1 LFSLIEA
8 SFGEYDPERLN
19 IYMGCAMNLY
29 VGKMLLVDL
38 TANRI
43 SIEPLRR
50 EWLRDYWGSWGL
62 ALRYY
67 CDEVK
72 PEIDPLS
79 PENVVVIMTG
89 PLGGTL
95 VPLASRLCLVSKS
108 PHTGT
113 IFESNVGGAFGPE
126 LKFAGYDGIIIK
138 GRAAA
143 PVFLKIV
150 DDYVTLECAESLV
163 GRGIFETEKLMEVA
177 IGTPDA
183 KCLAIG
189 PAAENLITYS
199 MIGSEAY
206 RQFGRGGTGAI
217 FGSKNLK
224 GIICRGTGAINV
236 ADMDAFLERVTHYK
250 NTDLLSDD
258 NMWAKTDGTPI
269 LVEVT
274 NEMGIHPTRNYTRG
288 FNGRK
293 EKLNSDAIQAAKLGD
308 RACFSCPMAC
318 GKFTRVNSVEIE
330 GPEYETLCLAGSNCE
345 VHDLEAVIR
354 FNRLCDDL
362 GLDTMSCASTISLAM
377 EMTETGRHNFD
388 IRFGEVD
395 EYLKVVYEI
404 ATLSTERG
412 RDLAMG
418 AKKVAAKYKTQD
430 LSMEVKGMEMPAYEP
445 RGNYGMGIAYA
456 TSERGACHLRAF
468 PIFTPNPYDID
479 ALVNEV
485 TIAQNANGI
494 KWSMGFCDFWGT
506 MNTTIS
512 AELMTAGLGE
522 QVTPEEL
529 ERSGERI
536 WNLSRLFNLRAG
548 LTAADDTLPKKIMER
563 PLEDGSQAGRVF
575 SREDLTIAM
584 QSYYRLRGWDE
595 QGVPTEWK
603 LMELGLNH
611 VGLKEI

>member
-1 LFSLIEA
+1 
-8 SFGEYDPERLN
+8 
-19 IYMGCAMNLY
+19 MNLY
-29 VGKMLLVDL
+29 AGKMLIVDL
-38 TANRI
+38 TTGKV
-43 SIEPLRR
+43 STEPLRLDWAK
-50 EWLRDYWGSWGL
+50 EYWGSWGL

-67 CDEVK
+67 CDAVNPEV
-72 PEIDPLS
+72 DPLS

-113 IFESNVGGAFGPE
+113 VFESNIGGAFGAE
-126 LKFAGYDGIIIK
+126 LKFAGYDGIVIK

-143 PVFLKIV
+143 PVFLKIS
-150 DDYVTLECAESLV
+150 DNNVTLESADSLS
-163 GRGIFETEKLMEVA
+163 GRGIFETEKFMEEA
-177 IGTPDA
+177 IGSPDA

-206 RQFGRGGTGAI
+206 RQFGRGGTGAL
-217 FGSKNLK
+217 FGSKHLK
-224 GIICRGTGAINV
+224 GIVCRGTGSIKV
-236 ADMDAFLERVTHYK
+236 ADMGSFLERINHYK
-250 NTDLLSDD
+250 QNNLLTED
-258 NMWAKTDGTPI
+258 NLWAKSDGTPI

-274 NEMGIHPTRNYTRG
+274 NEMGMHPTRNYTRG

-293 EKLNSDAIQAAKLGD
+293 EKLNSEAIQAAKLGD

-318 GKFTRVNSVEIE
+318 GKFTRVNSAEIE

-345 VHDLEAVIR
+345 VNDLEAVIR

-362 GLDTMSCASTISLAM
+362 GLDTMSCGSTISLAM
-377 EMTETGRHNFD
+377 EMTETGRHDFNLH
-388 IRFGEVD
+388 FGQVD
-395 EYLKVVYEI
+395 EYLKVIYEI

-418 AKKVAAKYKTQD
+418 AKKLAAKYDVAD
-430 LSMEVKGMEMPAYEP
+430 LTMEVKGLEMPAYEP

-468 PIFTPNPYDID
+468 PIFTPDPFAIN
-479 ALVNEV
+479 ALVEEV
-485 TIAQNANGI
+485 VNAQNANGI

-506 MNTTIS
+506 MNSEIE
-512 AELMTAGLGE
+512 AELLTTGLGE
-522 QVTPEEL
+522 EVNQTEL
-529 ERSGERI
+529 DLAGERI

-548 LTAADDTLPKKIMER
+548 FTAADDTLPKKVMER
-563 PLEDGSQAGRVF
+563 PLEEGSQAGRVF
-575 SREDLTIAM
+575 SREDLTQAM
-584 QSYYRLRGWDE
+584 QSYYALRGWDE
-595 QGVPTEWK
+595 QGVPSGQK
-603 LMELGLNH
+603 LEDLGLNNST
-611 VGLKEI
+611 VREN